1 MSKYTTWKEPTIIQE
16 IKDLVAI
23 WELKDRDIHFYFE
36 KIFEPSLELL
46 RRKASS
52 DRVTGR
58 VFSHPE
64 RQSQYKALLLPV
76 GFTILP
82 LVTMTALFDPQRV
95 HLVFSPEAF
104 SKKRA
109 DLINYIKRYCPNVEL
124 TDKKIPGKASAILEE
139 VQRWHDDTLN
149 TYGYKKSQLAID
161 LTGGKKTMILGAR
174 KAAEYLGISTFYLD
188 VEYDENGEYA
198 IPGTEFLISDE
209 VVTDQDLIF
218 VIMPFSSEFDETY
231 QKGIKAP
238 ISELGL
244 NCMRVDEDIYLEGI
258 MSRIRKLIAN
268 ANMIVAEIS
277 YGNPNV
283 MYELGIAHATNK
295 KVIILSRSI
304 DSVPSDL
311 RHLPIVIY
319 GSDIKL
325 LRSKLVKYIKNLR

>member
-1 MSKYTTWKEPTIIQE
+1 MLKYNTWKESTIIQE
-16 IKDLVAI
+16 IEDLIAI
-23 WELKDRDIHFYFE
+23 WESRDRDIYFYFE
-36 KIFEPSLELL
+36 KIFEPCLELL

-58 VFSHPE
+58 LFSYPE
-64 RQSQYKALLLPV
+64 RQSQYKALFLPV
-76 GFTILP
+76 GFTIVP
-82 LVTMTALFDPQRV
+82 LVTMAVLFNPQRV
-95 HLVFSPEAF
+95 HLVFSPEAY

-109 DLINYIKRYCPNVEL
+109 DLIKYIKQYCPNVEV
-124 TDKKIPGKASAILEE
+124 TDKKIPSEASAMLKE
-139 VQRWHDDTLN
+139 VQHWHDDTLN

-198 IPGTEFLISDE
+198 IPGTESLISEE

-218 VIMPFSSEFDETY
+218 VIIPFSSEFDEIY

-258 MSRIRKLIAN
+258 MSRIRKLIAS
-268 ANMIVAEIS
+268 ANIIVAEIS

-295 KVIILSRSI
+295 KVIILSRSM

-311 RHLPIVIY
+311 RHIPIVIY

-325 LRSKLVKYIKNLR
+325 LRSKLVKYIEKLR